1 MSRTEDAG
9 TDRIARETMP
19 ATEDEDVLHSSQS
32 AHYHLVAQAIRF
44 PGDLDDEQRT
54 RVQEHFDSG
63 GFEPAPIQVTAR
75 NRQGQALRVRSGWDG
90 VQLHLDVCPT
100 AAPRLAFRPALA
112 AMGRYYADHRVKLA
126 ALVAVALG
134 MIVAFALVIMGVV

>member
-1 MSRTEDAG
+1 MNAETDAAA
-9 TDRIARETMP
+9 DLA
-19 ATEDEDVLHSSQS
+19 ATEDEDVLYSSQS
-32 AHYHLVAQAIRF
+32 AHYHVVAQAIRF
-44 PGDLDDEQRT
+44 PGDLNDEQRT

-134 MIVAFALVIMGVV
+134 MIVAFALAITGVV

>member
-1 MSRTEDAG
+1 MTTETDAAA
-9 TDRIARETMP
+9 DLA
-19 ATEDEDVLHSSQS
+19 AAEDEDVLYPSQS
-32 AHYHLVAQAIRF
+32 AHYHAVAQAIRF
-44 PGDLDDEQRT
+44 PGDLDDEQRQ

-134 MIVAFALVIMGVV
+134 MIVAFTVTIMGVV